1 MHSRHRDKTIEL
13 LDVDASALFYGQ
25 TLSSNVQIYFSGFKK
40 YQEKRYYDEKHFEVE
55 STTTAIQGGE
65 WLKYKHSCSLCFIL
79 VLLYVSYGLR
89 HTSAVE
95 HCSTCFIPATISVMW
110 TLPCRVGIQI
120 RNMKIVFSIYGTWR
134 WVTFETLMMKIY
146 DFFLFG

>member
-1 MHSRHRDKTIEL
+1 MYPSVCTYIVHITVTHLVFFSKSGAMFEVENMQDKIYILCYYYNELTHLRHHPLQKLYINSVQKVHSRHRDKTIEL

-65 WLKYKHSCSLCFIL
+65 
-79 VLLYVSYGLR
+79 
-89 HTSAVE
+89 
-95 HCSTCFIPATISVMW
+95 
-110 TLPCRVGIQI
+110 
-120 RNMKIVFSIYGTWR
+120 
-134 WVTFETLMMKIY
+134 
-146 DFFLFG
+146 